1 MNDLHKGRHTGEY
14 WSWLI
19 DISAVFMLLF
29 SFTGLIILFQQ
40 LKRRG
45 TGLWLLM
52 WGTATP
58 VLIYLIWVPR
68 IHL

>member
-1 MNDLHKGRHTGEY
+1 L
-14 WSWLI
+14 LL
-19 DISAVFMLLF
+19 DISAVLMLLF